1 MENFNYSKLLVALN
15 ELNNSAMPESL
26 SKLATEMVKTINSGA
41 KIILFGNGGSAA
53 EASHFAAELVSK
65 CSKDH
70 KPWPAICL
78 NDSDPTITA
87 IGNDYGFENIFKRQ
101 IEGFAKPGDLIV
113 GFSTSGHSKNV
124 INAVEYAVS
133 LQLKTFLFTGPNH
146 KSDLQCELIVAP
158 VEDTPRIQEVH
169 LIWLHFLSEYCENN
183 VN

>member
-1 MENFNYSKLLVALN
+1 MENFNYSKLITALN
-15 ELNNSAMPESL
+15 ELNNAAMPANL
-26 SKLATEMVKTINSGA
+26 SKLANEMVLTINLGN

-78 NDSDPTITA
+78 NDSDPVITA

-113 GFSTSGHSKNV
+113 GFSTSGHSKN
-124 INAVEYAVS
+124 IICAVEHSVS
-133 LQLKTFLFTGPNH
+133 LGLKTFLFTGPNH

-158 VEDTPRIQEVH
+158 VEDTPRIQEIH

-183 VN
+183 VD

>member
-1 MENFNYSKLLVALN
+1 MENFNYSELINALN
-15 ELNNSAMPESL
+15 ELNNSAVPTNL
-26 SKLATEMVKTINSGA
+26 SKLANEMVKTINSGN

-78 NDSDPTITA
+78 NDSDPIITA

-101 IEGFAKPGDLIV
+101 IEGFAKTGDLIV

-124 INAVEYAVS
+124 ICAVEQSV
-133 LQLKTFLFTGPNH
+133 LLGLKTFLFTGPNH

-158 VEDTPRIQEVH
+158 VEDTPRIQEIH

-183 VN
+183 VD